1 MNGEPLD
8 PRAQDVL
15 DAWFGAP
22 GSPEFGQEKKA
33 WFIKKRAFDAELS
46 ARFGALLEEAHEGR
60 FAHWADTPLGALA
73 LIVVLDQFSR
83 NCYRGTPRAFA
94 GDSMAL
100 ALSKALVAA
109 GDDLRLPS
117 AHHRNFA
124 YLPFEHDETP
134 ESQRE
139 AVRLFTALRDET
151 GDDGFLE
158 YALEHA
164 EVIERFGRFP
174 HRNRILG
181 RAMRPEEEAWLA
193 KHGGF

>member
-8 PRAQDVL
+8 PRAQEVL

-22 GSPEFGQEKKA
+22 GSPEFGRENKA
-33 WFIKKRAFDAELS
+33 WFTKNRAFDAALS
-46 ARFGALLEEAHEGR
+46 AHFGALLEEAHAGR
-60 FAHWADTPLGALA
+60 LAHWADTPLGALA

-83 NCYRGTPRAFA
+83 NCFRGTPRAFA
-94 GDSMAL
+94 GDATAL
-100 ALSKALVAA
+100 ALAKALVAA
-109 GDDLRLPS
+109 GDDVRLPS
-117 AHHRNFA
+117 AQHRNFA
-124 YLPFEHDETP
+124 YMPFEHDETP

-151 GDDGFLE
+151 GDVGFLD
-158 YALEHA
+158 YAREHA

-181 RAMRPEEEAWLA
+181 RTMRADEEAWLA